1 MTFAHMLNSTPAP
14 LSLPSVGNSAMLVEL
29 SFSCWTGRKKDKKAR
44 AQIAQHYHANERA
57 VNATKVLLGDCPEL
71 EAVQKYKATVQT
83 GFHYSMTLPW
93 SDSGLRIL
101 PTTRFMDYQNGITE
115 RQARFN
121 DLVEQFL
128 DRYEWYAAEAQA
140 QLGDLFARDEYPTPE
155 TLRAKFSMR
164 VNYLP
169 LPDAGDFRVDVGE
182 QATTMLKQHYEQHYG
197 NMLERASLDAWRR
210 THDSVSRLV
219 KSLTV
224 EADGKRGR
232 IYEST
237 FESVQGLIDGLRD
250 FNLTGDASMEAA
262 RQKLEA
268 ALNGVGLDALKESD
282 SKREEVKEN
291 LQAVLDSLPS
301 LEM

>member
-1 MTFAHMLNSTPAP
+1 MTTLHTLASGPAP
-14 LSLPSVGNSAMLVEL
+14 ISLPSVSASAMLVEL

-44 AQIAQHYHANERA
+44 AQIAQYYHANERA

-71 EAVQKYKATVQT
+71 EAIQKYKAQIQT

-101 PTTRFMDYQNGITE
+101 PTARFIDYQQGITE
-115 RQARFN
+115 RQHRYF
-121 DLVEQFL
+121 DLVDQFM

-155 TLRAKFSMR
+155 TLRSKFAMR

-169 LPDAGDFRVDVGE
+169 LPEAGDFRVDVGE
-182 QATTMLKQHYEQHYG
+182 QATDMLKQHYESFYAG
-197 NMLERASLDAWRR
+197 TLERASTEAWRR
-210 THDSVSRLV
+210 AHDNISRLV
-219 KSLTV
+219 KSLTT
-224 EADGKRGR
+224 EDDGKRGR

-237 FESVQGLIDGLRD
+237 FDSVRDLIDSLRD

-262 RQKLEA
+262 RQKLEQ
-268 ALNGVGLDALKESD
+268 ALHGVGLEALKESD
-282 SKREEVKEN
+282 SKREEVKED

-301 LEM
+301 LDL